1 AGAVAHAHEAGV
13 VHRDFKPANV
23 LVSRG
28 MHVRVADFG
37 IARVSREGDA
47 TGRASGAV
55 GRDQTSSTAGAGSSA
70 TAGTPAY
77 MSPEQLAGVAVG
89 PASDQF
95 SYCVALFEGLYGVH
109 PFAALGESVEFVVD
123 VSALRRRA
131 RRGRAPWPADPLAR
145 GAAGPG
151 RRGPDRAGQ
160 DGDGD
165 GRRSGGG
172 GRVRRSA
179 ARGRRAGARQR
190 ASRRARP
197 GGRSGAPRHS
207 PGARRGRGG
216 GARRR
221 RARSPG
227 WTVVG
232 DPRRRPR

>member
-1 AGAVAHAHEAGV
+1 MIEREAVLRRVASRLFDAEPRAPVRVDRYEIIELIGAGGMGHVYAARDPQLDRTVALKLLPPGFADDAGETARLRQEARTLARLAHPNIVHVYEFGRAGERSYVAMEYVGGPTLRELQRSAADWRTILALYLDAARGLIAAHEAGV

-95 SYCVALFEGLYGVH
+95 SYC
-109 PFAALGESVEFVVD
+109 
-123 VSALRRRA
+123 
-131 RRGRAPWPADPLAR
+131 
-145 GAAGPG
+145 
-151 RRGPDRAGQ
+151 
-160 DGDGD
+160 
-165 GRRSGGG
+165 
-172 GRVRRSA
+172 
-179 ARGRRAGARQR
+179 
-190 ASRRARP
+190 
-197 GGRSGAPRHS
+197 
-207 PGARRGRGG
+207 
-216 GARRR
+216 
-221 RARSPG
+221 
-227 WTVVG
+227 
-232 DPRRRPR
+232 